1 MEEKAVLL
9 LNCLVLE
16 GDNTIGEELAELL
29 YNDAADDVGAKSDL
43 RLNVTKVSNRRAGK
57 ADDWKSD
64 VDEKDGSWPSDECLF
79 NRSGLLDIVA

>member
-1 MEEKAVLL
+1 MLL

-43 RLNVTKVSNRRAGK
+43 RLNVTKLSKRRAGEVG
-57 ADDWKSD
+57 D
-64 VDEKDGSWPSDECLF
+64 
-79 NRSGLLDIVA
+79 

>member
-43 RLNVTKVSNRRAGK
+43 RLNVTKLSKRRAGEVG
-57 ADDWKSD
+57 D
-64 VDEKDGSWPSDECLF
+64 
-79 NRSGLLDIVA
+79 